1 MSARV
6 STSRAVALTLT
17 LVLALM
23 PALAIAADGKVQI
36 LFTGDNGGEVS
47 PCG

>member
-1 MSARV
+1 MRFSV
-6 STSRAVALTLT
+6 LLFVLTLPLAAFADEQKLT
-17 LVLALM
+17 L
-23 PALAIAADGKVQI
+23 

>member
-1 MSARV
+1 MRHA
-6 STSRAVALTLT
+6 A
-17 LVLALM
+17 LVLALAV
-23 PALAIAADGKVQI
+23 PLVAAAAEQKLTV

>member
-1 MSARV
+1 MRQAALV
-6 STSRAVALTLT
+6 FALVLPLAAVADEPKIT
-17 LVLALM
+17 V
-23 PALAIAADGKVQI
+23 

>member
-1 MSARV
+1 MIRPA
-6 STSRAVALTLT
+6 AL
-17 LVLALM
+17 LVLLSLPLTAF
-23 PALAIAADGKVQI
+23 AAEGKLTV

>member
-1 MSARV
+1 MR
-6 STSRAVALTLT
+6 STALLF
-17 LVLALM
+17 ALM
-23 PALAIAADGKVQI
+23 LPLAALADEQKLTV

>member
-1 MSARV
+1 MKAHTLMLAALLLGPACAFAA
-6 STSRAVALTLT
+6 ST
-17 LVLALM
+17 
-23 PALAIAADGKVQI
+23 PQKVTI

>member
-1 MSARV
+1 MRPA
-6 STSRAVALTLT
+6 AIL
-17 LVLALM
+17 LAL
-23 PALAIAADGKVQI
+23 ALAAPSSAAAADAAKLSI

>member
-1 MSARV
+1 MRGA
-6 STSRAVALTLT
+6 ALL
-17 LVLALM
+17 LAL
-23 PALAIAADGKVQI
+23 ALPLATLAEERKVTL